1 MKKQKTY
8 CRNCIAAC
16 GMEVTVDNNH
26 IVAHE
31 GDAEHPISQGYKCI
45 KGAMAVEFSD
55 SPRRLLMSKKRQGDG
70 SFVDIDA
77 NVATSEIAQKLS
89 QIVAEHGPRSIA
101 LYLGTAGNFNTLGVL
116 LAKAWLHAVQSPN
129 LYSSMTVDQS
139 AKWVTAC
146 RMGIFASGK
155 PLMEDLDVSIIA
167 GANPVV
173 SHLGHP
179 YVPVTHSKPSSHI
192 RNAQKRGA
200 KFIVVDPRK
209 SETARLADL
218 HLQIIPGEDATL
230 FAGIVNLILQNGWE
244 DKEFCTQHVA
254 HIDKLRQSVSGYT
267 LDHVASTC
275 GLPAYQIE
283 EVTRLFA
290 QAKRKL
296 AGSVTATSM
305 NGDCNLTE
313 HLIETLNAICGA
325 YRRAGD
331 VVRNPG
337 VLAPH
342 PTIAATMP
350 MMRTWEMEPKL
361 RTQNVGLLFGEYPSA
376 LLPDEIL
383 SAGED
388 RVRALIVYGGN
399 PVMAFPDPNKTLKA
413 FENLELMVCV
423 DPRMSETSKVAD
435 YVIAPTVAFERHDL
449 TAYGDLT
456 MARPFLQY
464 SAPVLKKPDTV
475 IDDWE
480 FYWQIS
486 REMSLQLVMKPG
498 LMITGVPYGAVPGG
512 IDIDMENKPRP
523 EQLMADYLSQS
534 AVSLEQLQAAPGGI
548 LLEGGEEK
556 VLAGEIVPG
565 ARLDVAPDDVVA
577 ELLNL
582 RRRLTGNNRF
592 TYRLTVR
599 RTYEVMNSTYM
610 DSSITAKRYP
620 FNFLFMNDEDMAEE
634 GISDGDRVRIESING
649 NIVGIAKHD
658 PGLRR
663 KVVSMGHMWG
673 NVNGGDPKVVGGS
686 HTARLVSGD
695 PNSFSPINFMPRQTA
710 IPVNVTCD

>member
-1 MKKQKTY
+1 MQKHKTY

-16 GMEVTVDNNH
+16 GMEVTVENNH

-45 KGAMAVEFSD
+45 KGAMAVEFAD
-55 SPRRLLMSKKRQGDG
+55 SPRRLLRSKKRQGDG
-70 SFVDIDA
+70 SFADINA
-77 NVATSEIAQKLS
+77 TVATSEISQQLS
-89 QIVAEHGPRSIA
+89 QIVAEHGPRSVA
-101 LYLGTAGNFNTLGVL
+101 LYIGTAGNFNTLGVL
-116 LAKAWLHAVQSPN
+116 LAKAWLHALQSPN
-129 LYSSMTVDQS
+129 LYTSMTVDQS

-173 SHLGHP
+173 SHLGYP
-179 YVPVTHSKPSSHI
+179 YVPVTHSKPSVHI
-192 RNAQKRGA
+192 RTAQKRGA
-200 KFIVVDPRK
+200 RFIVVDPRK

-230 FAGIVNLILQNGWE
+230 FSGMVNVILQNGWE
-244 DKEFCTQHVA
+244 DKEFCSRHVA
-254 HIDKLRQSVSGYT
+254 RIDHLRQSVAGYT
-267 LDHVASTC
+267 LDYVASRC
-275 GLPAYQIE
+275 GLPADQIE
-283 EVTRLFA
+283 EAARLFA
-290 QAKRKL
+290 HAKRKV

-305 NGDCNLTE
+305 NADCNLTE
-313 HLIETLNAICGA
+313 HMIETLNAICGA

-337 VLAPH
+337 ALAPH
-342 PTIAATMP
+342 PTIEAVMP

-361 RTQNVGLLFGEYPSA
+361 RTQDVGLLFGEYPSA

-383 SAGED
+383 SAGKD
-388 RVRALIVYGGN
+388 RVRALVVYGGN
-399 PVMAFPDPNKTLKA
+399 PLMAFPDPSKTLRA
-413 FENLELMVCV
+413 FENLELMVCL
-423 DPRMSETSKVAD
+423 DPRMTETSKVAD

-449 TAYGDLT
+449 TAYCDVT

-464 SAPVLKKPDTV
+464 SAPVLKKPDSV

-480 FYWQIS
+480 FYWQLS
-486 REMSLQLVMKPG
+486 RGMNLQLVMKPG

-512 IDIDMENKPRP
+512 IDVDMQNKPDP
-523 EQLMADYLSQS
+523 EQLMRDYLSQS
-534 AVSLEQLQAAPGGI
+534 PISLEQLQAAPGGI
-548 LLEGGEEK
+548 LLESSEEK

-565 ARLDVAPDDVVA
+565 AKLNVAPDDVVA
-577 ELLNL
+577 ELGSL
-582 RRRLTGNNRF
+582 RNRPTSGKGF
-592 TYRLTVR
+592 SYHLTVR
-599 RTYEVMNSTYM
+599 RTLEVMNSTYM
-610 DSSITAKRYP
+610 DSTITAKRYP
-620 FNFLFMNDEDMAEE
+620 FNFLFMNEEDMSAE
-634 GISDGDRVRIESING
+634 GISDGDRVRIESGNG
-649 NIVGIAKHD
+649 NIVGIARRD

-673 NVNGGDPKVVGGS
+673 GALGGDPKLVGGS

-695 PNSFSPINFMPRQTA
+695 PKSFSPINFMPQQTA
-710 IPVNVTCD
+710 IPVNVSGA